1 VHIDAAIRCNRT
13 APPETAMNLK
23 TLDAFLQRAVS
34 LGLALVVTLGMLGGI
49 DTLAQAPHAEP
60 QAHEMAAADDAL
72 RG

>member
-1 VHIDAAIRCNRT
+1 
-13 APPETAMNLK
+13 MNLK